1 MTGYFTANGAT
12 LNGMVLTAVMLFA
25 LAGPAQD
32 KAVKPEKPAAVRV
45 YVFSDENK
53 DRVEA
58 AREVRDALAK
68 KKGVQTV
75 HGRDEA
81 DVLVEVIDREEREG
95 ASGGFGGKQVT
106 NMGETIIRV
115 RVSHPGGEPSELK
128 GVGQGTWGRAAKDAA
143 DRIEKWIHRGE
154 PERRKTEDGRRQAG
168 S

>member
-12 LNGMVLTAVMLFA
+12 LNVMLLTAVMFSAIAVL
-25 LAGPAQD
+25 PQD
-32 KAVKPEKPAAVRV
+32 KTIKPEKPAATVRV
-45 YVFSDENK
+45 YVFSDEDK

-68 KKGVQTV
+68 KKGVQMV
-75 HGRDEA
+75 NSRDEA
-81 DVLVEVIDREEREG
+81 DVLVEVTEREQREG

-115 RVSHPGGEPSELK
+115 RVSHPGGEASELK

-143 DRIEKWIHRGE
+143 DRVEKWIHRGD
-154 PERRKTEDGRRQAG
+154 PEKPKK
-168 S
+168 

>member
-1 MTGYFTANGAT
+1 
-12 LNGMVLTAVMLFA
+12 MVLESMLLACA

-32 KAVKPEKPAAVRV
+32 KAAKPEKSPTVRV

-53 DRVEA
+53 DRVDA

-68 KKGVQTV
+68 KKGVQMV
-75 HGRDEA
+75 NGRDEA
-81 DVLVEVIDREEREG
+81 DVLVEVIDREQREG

-115 RVSHPGGEPSELK
+115 RVSHPAGEPSELK

-143 DRIEKWIHRGE
+143 DRIEKWIHRGD
-154 PERRKTEDGRRQAG
+154 PEKPKKELSGATPANSSRP
-168 S
+168 